1 MEMPG
6 EDAQPQAVQTQQQDE
21 RSEAEYERRTQGMP
35 AEQAAAVAVEI
46 SHAQNRERDEAAPG
60 LAEKDSP

>member
-6 EDAQPQAVQTQQQDE
+6 EDAQREHVEIQQQDE
-21 RSEAEYERRTQGMP
+21 RSEAEYERRTQGMS

-46 SHAQNRERDEAAPG
+46 THAQRKERDEAPPR
-60 LAEKDSP
+60 ETR